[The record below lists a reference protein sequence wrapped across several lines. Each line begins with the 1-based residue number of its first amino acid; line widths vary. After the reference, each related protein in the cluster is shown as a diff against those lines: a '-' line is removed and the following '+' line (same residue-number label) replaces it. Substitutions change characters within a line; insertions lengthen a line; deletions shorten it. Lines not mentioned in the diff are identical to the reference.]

1 MSDYGNKLVQAIKKI
16 EVLTREL
23 DRANGFHESAAG
35 KLFDS
40 EEENKQ
46 LKAQVERLKVMTFDL
61 ASKIESQCARNF
73 DLPQS
78 YRDIARKAFEL
89 VIETPRQSL
98 LLHDAEV
105 LERASREWLFGQNI
119 SNNYTGKMIHLVLN
133 LKANALR
140 QKAQENKS

>member
-46 LKAQVERLKVMTFDL
+46 LR
-61 ASKIESQCARNF
+61 ARVAELEVSLRNIV
-73 DLPQS
+73 DPQS
-78 YRDIARKAFEL
+78 PCGPYVDKLLNRK
-89 VIETPRQSL
+89 PRQSL
-98 LLHDAEV
+98 LIHDADV
-105 LERASREWLFGQNI
+105 LDRADRAIFEQQASSVQMCQDIIRDLA
-119 SNNYTGKMIHLVLN
+119 KP
-133 LKANALR
+133 LR
-140 QKAQENKS
+140 QQAKENKS